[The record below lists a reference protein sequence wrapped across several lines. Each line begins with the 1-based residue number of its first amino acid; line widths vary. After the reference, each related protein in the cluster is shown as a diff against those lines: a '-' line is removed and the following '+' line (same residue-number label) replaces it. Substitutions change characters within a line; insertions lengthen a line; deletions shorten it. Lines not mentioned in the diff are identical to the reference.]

1 MSQELLR
8 HLTFKSDLVIGQA
21 CYNYGLLFELLK
33 TVAVVCYQH
42 VFHKISSRCWIG
54 QELQNVPMDDHVEFE
69 NHIRRANL
77 DEFVVGPAVENTTS
91 FLSACPKLS
100 KKEYIWNYFKLCC
113 PCLGHVAPKLP
124 HMLLGSSKVGTTDVD
139 LSCVIEP
146 IQRYLLSCVCE
157 GNFFADSESVSSC

>member
-8 HLTFKSDLVIGQA
+8 HRTFKSDLVIGQA
-21 CYNYGLLFELLK
+21 CYDYGLLFELLK

-42 VFHKISSRCWIG
+42 VFHKFNSRGWIG
-54 QELQNVPMDDHVEFE
+54 QELQNVPMDDYVEFE
-69 NHIRRANL
+69 NDIRHVYL

-91 FLSACPKLS
+91 FLSAGLILS

-113 PCLGHVAPKLP
+113 PCLGHVAPKLA
-124 HMLLGSSKVGTTDVD
+124 HMLLGSSKVGAIDVD

-146 IQRYLLSCVCE
+146 LQRYLLSCVCE